1 MNDWWSCGGIFDLD
15 NKRESLNEHEARMAS
30 AGFWVNQEQAQEV
43 VQRVKILKG
52 WVEPFDRLE
61 SRVAGGLELDELL
74 EAEPDPSMIAEL
86 EAEVAALEGEV
97 DAYELRSLLRGPD
110 DHRDAQLEISAGA
123 GGTEA
128 QDWASMLMRMY
139 TRWAERRGFEV
150 EVLDL
155 S

>member
-61 SRVAGGLELDELL
+61 SRVAGGLEATV
-74 EAEPDPSMIAEL
+74 EADRPPSPVI
-86 EAEVAALEGEV
+86 GF
-97 DAYELRSLLRGPD
+97 RGV
-110 DHRDAQLEISAGA
+110 
-123 GGTEA
+123 
-128 QDWASMLMRMY
+128 
-139 TRWAERRGFEV
+139 RGHGNA
-150 EVLDL
+150 
-155 S
+155 